1 MSKNVDLIPNIK
13 FPLGK
18 SSRMLDVKHTR
29 ARVFTAAPF
38 SKPKGGNHHSAYFL
52 PADKWT
58 NKCGPSTLWDVI
70 LPQEEARRWHRLP
83 CGRAL
88 ETRDRRPGA
97 EGRVAAWGWPGAGG
111 RLRHTGLFGDQT
123 TVWLHGIRNVPKATV
138 WPTLQPWTVHL
149 PKVTSTKNEGRTSN
163 FFFFNSGRSYG

>member
-111 RLRHTGLFGDQT
+111 RLRHTGCLGT
-123 TVWLHGIRNVPKATV
+123 RRRCGCTA
-138 WPTLQPWTVHL
+138 
-149 PKVTSTKNEGRTSN
+149 
-163 FFFFNSGRSYG
+163 SGTCRKPLSDPLCSRELCIFQR